1 MEPVTRSWIPRS
13 CNRTPISI
21 RPGQR
26 TEPIIQANLRGVM
39 PLKSWLKRT
48 ARRRPESRPGWIA
61 VPQVDDL
68 GNVIGATSIGGR
80 RSDSFTARKLAPG
93 NLGLLQQYRYK
104 RDPRATAHYYPRTRA
119 IKWSNRFGGGLGSS
133 SRPCLVKTI
142 RRTLI
147 WHPEQI
153 KVWCSKPRIAAVFSG
168 TTFVRISSASHAVQC
183 ITRTP
188 LPAPTYCREY
198 RTFPTPS

>member
-1 MEPVTRSWIPRS
+1 MENGTLS
-13 CNRTPISI
+13 PI
-21 RPGQR
+21 
-26 TEPIIQANLRGVM
+26 
-39 PLKSWLKRT
+39 
-48 ARRRPESRPGWIA
+48 
-61 VPQVDDL
+61 
-68 GNVIGATSIGGR
+68 
-80 RSDSFTARKLAPG
+80 
-93 NLGLLQQYRYK
+93 
-104 RDPRATAHYYPRTRA
+104 YYPRTRA

-183 ITRTP
+183 ITHTP
-188 LPAPTYCREY
+188 LPSAHLLVASIEHFQRHPEVTRYGDLLFLFDLVVKNNEKPYARTYGPRTSASTRLRKPGAATCSCTVDARLMRGAGCIGMGGLSVSRPSLINTTRCSVTAPARPYNASLS
-198 RTFPTPS
+198 PTRYSGRG